1 MVFEVE
7 VVLLLV
13 DVTTGVLEA
22 NSKPAVVE
30 GEEVLVVVEDV
41 ELEIDS
47 TASLGSRKGRS
58 LSKKGFEKGFRKT
71 YYRPSLPRHLPTPFE
86 VYHRSLQ

>member
-58 LSKKGFEKGFRKT
+58 LSKNALKLR
-71 YYRPSLPRHLPTPFE
+71 
-86 VYHRSLQ
+86 

>member
-1 MVFEVE
+1 M
-7 VVLLLV
+7 
-13 DVTTGVLEA
+13 LEA

-47 TASLGSRKGRS
+47 TASLGSRKERS
-58 LSKKGFEKGFRKT
+58 LSKKALKLR
-71 YYRPSLPRHLPTPFE
+71 
-86 VYHRSLQ
+86 

>member
-30 GEEVLVVVEDV
+30 GEEVLVVGEGV

-47 TASLGSRKGRS
+47 TASLGSR
-58 LSKKGFEKGFRKT
+58 SKKG
-71 YYRPSLPRHLPTPFE
+71 
-86 VYHRSLQ
+86 V